1 MKSNGQPDRCC
12 AHFHEVRIKEGF
24 LRLRSK
30 VFLRGETITD
40 DIMDKVLKR
49 PIGAIC
55 KVEVSDRFRLVAVDR
70 SKPVKRQL
78 LDPLRTSAS
87 EGFCHKAD
95 DQRTRAEKPK
105 MKPVLR
111 RELRTAGTGPA
122 VKGEKRVNE
131 TNMARAIVGSNNA
144 RLESFTPLNIILGRN
159 GAGKSRFL
167 RAIAELASPDTSR
180 TFYISPERAGVF
192 RRDGGLTTNIEQ
204 DPNYL
209 EQTRRR
215 NQAGNFKA
223 GSAHRLHELRD
234 SYNSKVLNTPELR
247 YKTNVS
253 FETSILPRIS
263 GLLANIRV
271 ELGERGF
278 IFKSPLDEVVEP
290 NDLSSGESEA
300 ITLAAEILTFFENID
315 ESRPNT
321 LLLDEPDVHLH
332 PDLQARLGHFIL
344 TSLAELTEDQREKT
358 AVCIATHSTALVS
371 SLATSP
377 YTSVGIKNFD
387 NWTVRQVG
395 AKEELRK
402 IAPFFGHPL
411 SLALSN
417 DVMLIVEGEDDER
430 VFQQAGRTSRGRIK
444 LFPVLAS
451 SVDQQT
457 ELETYCNKVV
467 GALFDDPVAYS
478 LRDGDGKSGAFP
490 DIGVVKRFR
499 LECYAIENALLTDEC
514 LQALGCDS
522 WNTFMAKAQVWLSK
536 NPSNQG
542 ATLVSKLIG
551 SQDRLRNEKI
561 KSIRDV
567 ICGICEVKKPWEV
580 VVGQCLGNLKT
591 ATPTC
596 DHSLAAYFG
605 VDAAKILLDLPE
617 GTRE

>member
-1 MKSNGQPDRCC
+1 
-12 AHFHEVRIKEGF
+12 
-24 LRLRSK
+24 
-30 VFLRGETITD
+30 
-40 DIMDKVLKR
+40 
-49 PIGAIC
+49 
-55 KVEVSDRFRLVAVDR
+55 
-70 SKPVKRQL
+70 
-78 LDPLRTSAS
+78 
-87 EGFCHKAD
+87 
-95 DQRTRAEKPK
+95 
-105 MKPVLR
+105 
-111 RELRTAGTGPA
+111 
-122 VKGEKRVNE
+122 VNE
-131 TNMARAIVGSNNA
+131 TKTEKVIIGTNNA
-144 RLESFTPLNIILGRN
+144 RLESCTPLNIILGRN
-159 GAGKSRFL
+159 GAGKSRLL
-167 RAIAELASPDTSR
+167 RAIAELGNPNTSR

-192 RRDGGLTTNIEQ
+192 RRDGNMTTNMEQ
-204 DPNYL
+204 NPHYL
-209 EQTRRR
+209 EQVRRR
-215 NQAGNFKA
+215 NQADNFKA
-223 GSAHRLHELRD
+223 GSAHRLRELRD
-234 SYNSKVLNTPELR
+234 SYNSKILNTPELR
-247 YKTNVS
+247 YNTSVS
-253 FETSILPRIS
+253 FEASILPRIS

-271 ELGERGF
+271 EFSERGF
-278 IFKSPLDEVVEP
+278 TFKSPLDQVVEP

-300 ITLAAEILTFFENID
+300 ITLAAEILSFFENID
-315 ESRPNT
+315 ESMPNT

-344 TSLAELTEDQREKT
+344 TSLAQLTEGQREKT

-371 SLATSP
+371 SLASSS

-387 NWTVRQVG
+387 DWTVRQVQ

-417 DVMLIVEGEDDER
+417 DVLLIVEGEDDER
-430 VFQQAGRTSRGRIK
+430 VFQQAGRTSQGRIK
-444 LFPVLAS
+444 LFPVLAA

-457 ELETYCNKVV
+457 VLETYCNKVV
-467 GALFDDPVAYS
+467 GALFDNPVAYS
-478 LRDGDGKSGAFP
+478 LRDGDGKSGVFP

-499 LECYAIENALLTDEC
+499 LDCYAIENALLTDEC

-522 WNTFMAKAQVWLSK
+522 WDTFIAKAQDWLSK

-580 VVGQCLGNLKT
+580 VVGQCLGNLKE
-591 ATPTC
+591 ATPTS

-617 GTRE
+617 ATPE